1 MIQDDAPAGMRNRG
15 NRPDGFFKR
24 FAGDEPSG
32 EAMGLAKARN
42 PIRNALFRREPEDQ
56 IA

>member
-1 MIQDDAPAGMRNRG
+1 MRNRG
-15 NRPDGFFKR
+15 NRPDGFFKG

-32 EAMGLAKARN
+32 EAMGLAKPRD
-42 PIRNALFRREPEDQ
+42 PVRCALFRREPEDQ